1 MVVDVIIPVYR
12 PEREKL
18 TKLIDW
24 LNKQTVK
31 PSHVFF
37 MQTLVEE
44 KEDEEVLQMLQKAE
58 NVEIV
63 PIEKK
68 DFDHGGTRNKGA
80 ALSRADYMLFMTQD
94 AVPVDAYLIENL
106 VRAMEEEEAATAY
119 GRQLPDDTVG
129 VIEHYTREFNYPAK
143 SYVKSQKDLETM
155 GIKTYFCSNVCAMY
169 RKDVYEK
176 MGGFVLHTIFNEDM
190 IFAGK
195 AVMEDD
201 YAIAYVADAK
211 VIHSHNYNCT
221 QQFKRNFDL
230 AVSQAD
236 HPEVFGGIRSESE
249 GIRLVKQTAHYLSE
263 QHKPWLIPG
272 MFVKS
277 GFKYMGYR
285 MGKAYHML
293 PQWLVMKCTMNRE
306 YWLEK
311 KEGGDRR

>member
-80 ALSRADYMLFMTQD
+80 ALSKADYMLFMTQD

-143 SYVKSQKDLETM
+143 SYVKSKRDLETM
-155 GIKTYFCSNVCAMY
+155 GIKTYFCSNVCATTCLSNGRPY
-169 RKDVYEK
+169 GL
-176 MGGFVLHTIFNEDM
+176 GGLSRRDRQGQSIHPCLFVLSMQCSPRRVSRPTFRCVWSRRRE
-190 IFAGK
+190 AGLG
-195 AVMEDD
+195 A
-201 YAIAYVADAK
+201 
-211 VIHSHNYNCT
+211 SRTGCRGN
-221 QQFKRNFDL
+221 
-230 AVSQAD
+230 
-236 HPEVFGGIRSESE
+236 
-249 GIRLVKQTAHYLSE
+249 
-263 QHKPWLIPG
+263 
-272 MFVKS
+272 
-277 GFKYMGYR
+277 
-285 MGKAYHML
+285 
-293 PQWLVMKCTMNRE
+293 
-306 YWLEK
+306 
-311 KEGGDRR
+311 

>member
-190 IFAGK
+190 IMAS
-195 AVMEDD
+195 
-201 YAIAYVADAK
+201 K
-211 VIHSHNYNCT
+211 VIEAMVIHAHKYT
-221 QQFKRNFDL
+221 YRQQFTRNFDL
-230 AVSQAD
+230 AVSQRQYHEIFDA
-236 HPEVFGGIRSESE
+236 VKSESE
-249 GIRLVKQTAHYLSE
+249 GMRLVKNTMKYLFR
-263 QHKPWLIPG
+263 HGKWYLVPDLI
-272 MFVKS
+272 FQS
-277 GFKYMGYR
+277 GFKFLGYR
-285 MGKAYHML
+285 FGKKYDKL
-293 PQWLVMKCTMNRE
+293 PLWLVKKFSMNPS
-306 YWLEK
+306 YWRD
-311 KEGGDRR
+311 KE